1 MNIRFRKA
9 FVVFALAIALLL
21 AITSA
26 HAASANDRKRI
37 DLGVQACVA
46 EIAKRAD
53 YRDASRVLH
62 VVVLAKRD
70 NRVELKMS
78 VETMVYSGQ
87 GDLVLGQY
95 STSCVTGALGK
106 LVKFELHQAVPHV

>member
-1 MNIRFRKA
+1 MNIRYRREI
-9 FVVFALAIALLL
+9 VVFALAIALVLSI
-21 AITSA
+21 ASA
-26 HAASANDRKRI
+26 DAATANDRKRI
-37 DLGVQACVA
+37 DLGVRTCVA

-62 VVVLAKRD
+62 VVVLGKRD

-78 VETMVYSGQ
+78 IETMVYSSQ

-106 LVKFELHQAVPHV
+106 LVRFELHQAVPHV